1 MIGQCEEF
9 DNTTCLLCLRG
20 TMKRLAHFIP
30 HMTNVNISMYIHHK
44 KHVSSLIFQGKINCG
59 NFGSPEEEYVS
70 PGRQDHQG
78 QGDAHH
84 VAGGVEIVL

>member
-1 MIGQCEEF
+1 MGRNKEKSS
-9 DNTTCLLCLRG
+9 RG

>member
-1 MIGQCEEF
+1 
-9 DNTTCLLCLRG
+9 
-20 TMKRLAHFIP
+20 
-30 HMTNVNISMYIHHK
+30 MYIHHK